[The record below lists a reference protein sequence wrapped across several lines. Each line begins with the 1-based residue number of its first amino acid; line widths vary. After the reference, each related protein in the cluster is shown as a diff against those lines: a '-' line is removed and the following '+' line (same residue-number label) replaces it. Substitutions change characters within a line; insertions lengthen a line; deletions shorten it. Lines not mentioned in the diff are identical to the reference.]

1 MQRPKQF
8 IIIYLSL
15 TDAKTKSEVKIIQS
29 CLTLCD
35 PMVYTVHG
43 ILQARKQEWVA
54 VPFSRGTSQPRDW
67 TQVSRIACRLSAEP
81 QGKPKNTGVGSLSLL
96 QQIFLTQKSNWVLL
110 HCKWILYQ
118 LSQQGNPFKTWVYQ
132 IASFAR
138 NWFHWALPFRL
149 SPEPFHYSI
158 NRILLSG

>member
-1 MQRPKQF
+1 MYFNPHKNIFLQFIIMYLLQMQRPKQF

-54 VPFSRGTSQPRDW
+54 VPFSRGTSQPRD
-67 TQVSRIACRLSAEP
+67 
-81 QGKPKNTGVGSLSLL
+81 
-96 QQIFLTQKSNWVLL
+96 
-110 HCKWILYQ
+110 
-118 LSQQGNPFKTWVYQ
+118 
-132 IASFAR
+132 
-138 NWFHWALPFRL
+138 
-149 SPEPFHYSI
+149 
-158 NRILLSG
+158 